1 MYCINCGVK
10 LADTEKKC
18 PLCGTEVYHP
28 TLKQGDASPLYPKNR
43 NPKLQ
48 ANPQV
53 FNGMIIILFL
63 IPLCICLLADL
74 KRNGELNWF
83 GFAAGGI
90 LLSYIVCALPGWFK
104 KPNPVIFVPCDF
116 AATILYICYIN
127 YAIGGGWFWSFALP
141 IMGALALIVC
151 AIITLVHYLHRGH
164 LYIFGG
170 GLIAL
175 GAWMLL
181 IELLIDVTFNIAFIG
196 WGFYPLIVLALLGGA
211 LIYLAIN
218 RTARETME
226 RKLFF

>member
-1 MYCINCGVK
+1 MYCIKCGVK

-18 PLCGTEVYHP
+18 PLCATEVYHP
-28 TLKQGDASPLYPKNR
+28 ALKQEEARPLYPKNR

-48 ANPQV
+48 ANPQA

-63 IPLCICLLADL
+63 IPLLICLLSDL
-74 KRNGELNWF
+74 KRNGALDWF
-83 GFAAGGI
+83 GFAAGGL
-90 LLSYIVCALPGWFK
+90 LLSYVVVALPRWFQ

-116 AATILYICYIN
+116 AATILYLFYIN
-127 YAIGGGWFWSFALP
+127 YAIGSAWFWSFALP
-141 IMGALALIVC
+141 IMSVLCLIVC
-151 AIITLVHYLHRGH
+151 TPITLVHYLHRGK

-175 GAWMLL
+175 GAWMLMV
-181 IELLIDVTFNIAFIG
+181 ELLIDITFDVAFIG
-196 WGFYPLIVLALLGGA
+196 WAFYPLIVLVLLGGA